1 MWEYF
6 CLFSVVILVAIWLVQ
21 IVFFQYFYI
30 RNMATETLANSR
42 EIVALYKEG
51 RLNERKV
58 RDAAYKNNMTIII
71 TDKQGNVI
79 SASNAMGEINPQM
92 VEKIKERY
100 KDNIENLRQKLENDE
115 TKDSYARL
123 QNVEND
129 RKEFFFVAYSEEGV
143 ELGGTYI
150 YVISQIEPITAVVVV
165 LQRQFLFSTLIS
177 LVIALVFAYF
187 IAQKF
192 SRPVEKLTV
201 SARELALGNNKVDF
215 TVKDAFGEIA
225 ELSSALEY
233 ASDEINK
240 SSKLRKELIANV
252 SHDLRTPLS
261 MIKMYAEMIRDI
273 TGDNKEKRDKN
284 LKIIIDETDRLARL
298 VNDIL
303 ELSRQENSN
312 ELKRSN
318 FDITAL
324 AKAIIER
331 FSILEDYKILLE
343 APQEL
348 VVYADFEKI
357 QQVIYNLLS
366 NAINY
371 TGEDKT
377 VIIKITKQNK
387 NALIQIIDSGKGISQ
402 EEMPLIWD
410 RYYRNK
416 THVRSKVGTGLGLS
430 IVKSILIIHQVDF
443 GIKSTKGQGSDFW
456 FNLKLAENGC
466 DKIKKLG
473 DNNNVVNNDCK

>member
-6 CLFSVVILVAIWLVQ
+6 CLFSVVILVAIWLIQ

-30 RNMATETLANSR
+30 RNMAKETLDNSR
-42 EIVALYKEG
+42 EIVSLYKDG
-51 RLNERKV
+51 QLNERKV

-71 TDKQGNVI
+71 TDKQGSVI
-79 SASNAMGEINPQM
+79 SASNAMGEMNQQT

-100 KDNIENLRQKLENDE
+100 KQNIENLRQKLENDE
-115 TKDSYARL
+115 TKDSYAHL
-123 QNVEND
+123 QNSDNA
-129 RKEFFFVAYSEEGV
+129 RKEFFFVAYAEDGV
-143 ELGGTYI
+143 ESGGTYI
-150 YVISQIEPITAVVVV
+150 YVISQIEPITAVVAV

-177 LVIALVFAYF
+177 LVIALIFAYF
-187 IAQKF
+187 IARKF
-192 SRPVEKLTV
+192 SRPVEKLTL

-215 TVKDAFGEIA
+215 TVDDAFGEIA
-225 ELSSALEY
+225 ELSNALEY

-240 SSKLRKELIANV
+240 SSVLRRELIANV

-261 MIKMYAEMIRDI
+261 MIKMYAEMVRDI

-284 LKIIIDETDRLARL
+284 LKIIIDETDRLTVL

-303 ELSRQENSN
+303 ELSRQENSQ
-312 ELKRSN
+312 ELNRQN

-324 AKAIIER
+324 TKTIIER
-331 FSILEDYKILLE
+331 FSILKDYNILLD

-348 VVYADFEKI
+348 VVCADFEKI

-377 VIIKITKQNK
+377 VKIKISKQNRQ
-387 NALIQIIDSGKGISQ
+387 ALIQIIDSGEGISQ
-402 EEMPLIWD
+402 EELPLVWD
-410 RYYRNK
+410 RYYRSK

-430 IVKSILIIHQVDF
+430 IVKTILIMHEVDF
-443 GIKSTKGQGSDFW
+443 GIKSTIGKGSDFW

-466 DKIKKLG
+466 NKIQKLG
-473 DNNNVVNNDCK
+473 DNNSVVNEDYK

>member
-6 CLFSVVILVAIWLVQ
+6 CIFAVVILVAIWLVQ

-30 RNMATETLANSR
+30 RNMAMETLDNSR
-42 EIVALYKEG
+42 EIVELYKE
-51 RLNERKV
+51 RKLDEQQV
-58 RDAAYKNNMTIII
+58 RFAAYKNNLTIII
-71 TDKQGNVI
+71 TDVNGNTI
-79 SASNAMGEINPQM
+79 SATNAMGEMNPHM
-92 VEKIKERY
+92 VDKIKEKY
-100 KDNIENLRQKLENDE
+100 K
-115 TKDSYARL
+115 
-123 QNVEND
+123 QNVIELKRNINNEKSDAYAWLNNADND
-129 RKEFFFVAYSEEGV
+129 RKEFFFVAFAQDGV
-143 ELGGTYI
+143 ESGGTYI
-150 YVISQIEPITAVVVV
+150 YVISQIEPITSVVVV

-187 IAQKF
+187 IARKF
-192 SRPVEKLTV
+192 SRPVEKLTS
-201 SARELALGNNKVDF
+201 SARELALGNSKVDF
-215 TVKDAFGEIA
+215 TVDDAFGEIA

-240 SSKLRKELIANV
+240 SSELRRELIANV
-252 SHDLRTPLS
+252 SHDLRTPLA

-284 LKIIIDETDRLARL
+284 IKIIIDETDRLAVL

-303 ELSRQENSN
+303 ELSRQENIN
-312 ELKRSN
+312 EINRQN

-324 AKAIIER
+324 LKTVVER
-331 FSILEDYKILLE
+331 FSVLEDYKIILDM
-343 APQEL
+343 PNEL
-348 VVYADFEKI
+348 VVCADFEKI

-377 VIIKITKQNK
+377 VKIKVSKQAGQ
-387 NALIQIIDSGKGISQ
+387 ALVQIIDSGEGISQ
-402 EEMPLIWD
+402 EELPLVWD
-410 RYYRNK
+410 RYYRSK

-430 IVKSILIIHQVDF
+430 IVKSILILHQVDF
-443 GIKSTKGQGSDFW
+443 GIKSTIGKGSDFW

-466 DKIKKLG
+466 NKIKKLG
-473 DNNNVVNNDCK
+473 DNNSVVENDCK

>member
-30 RNMATETLANSR
+30 RNMAEETLDNSR
-42 EIVALYKEG
+42 EIVSLYKEG

-71 TDKQGNVI
+71 TDKQGSVI
-79 SASNAMGEINPQM
+79 SASNAMGEMNQQT

-100 KDNIENLRQKLENDE
+100 KQNIENLRQKLENDE
-115 TKDSYARL
+115 TKDSYAHL
-123 QNVEND
+123 QNSDNA
-129 RKEFFFVAYSEEGV
+129 RKEFFFVAYAEDGV
-143 ELGGTYI
+143 ESGGTYI
-150 YVISQIEPITAVVVV
+150 YVISQIEPITAVVAV

-187 IAQKF
+187 IARKF
-192 SRPVEKLTV
+192 SRPVEKLTL

-215 TVKDAFGEIA
+215 TVDDAFGEIA
-225 ELSSALEY
+225 ELSNALEY

-240 SSKLRKELIANV
+240 SSVLRRELIANV

-261 MIKMYAEMIRDI
+261 MIKMYAEMVRDI
-273 TGDNKEKRDKN
+273 TGDNKDKRDKN
-284 LKIIIDETDRLARL
+284 LKIIIDETDRLAVL

-303 ELSRQENSN
+303 ELSRQENSP
-312 ELKRSN
+312 ELNRRN

-324 AKAIIER
+324 TKSIIER
-331 FSILEDYKILLE
+331 FSILEDYTVLLE

-348 VVYADFEKI
+348 VVCADFEKI

-377 VIIKITKQNK
+377 VKIKISKQNRQ
-387 NALIQIIDSGKGISQ
+387 ALIQIIDSGEGISQ
-402 EEMPLIWD
+402 EELPLVWD
-410 RYYRNK
+410 RYYRSK

-430 IVKSILIIHQVDF
+430 IVKTILIMHEVDF
-443 GIKSTKGQGSDFW
+443 GIKSTIGKGSDFW

-466 DKIKKLG
+466 NKIQKLG
-473 DNNNVVNNDCK
+473 DNNSVVEEDYK